1 MVRSMVESRIE
12 IAELGPEKF
21 GLAVIFDGQRFE
33 CGSYLN
39 RAAAQQAARQF
50 IARKEGEAVGRRK
63 SPRRK

>member
-1 MVRSMVESRIE
+1 MVESRID

-21 GLAVIFDGQRFE
+21 GLTITYDGQRFG

-39 RAAAQQAARQF
+39 RGAAQQAARLF
-50 IARKEGEAVGRRK
+50 IARKEGETAGRKK